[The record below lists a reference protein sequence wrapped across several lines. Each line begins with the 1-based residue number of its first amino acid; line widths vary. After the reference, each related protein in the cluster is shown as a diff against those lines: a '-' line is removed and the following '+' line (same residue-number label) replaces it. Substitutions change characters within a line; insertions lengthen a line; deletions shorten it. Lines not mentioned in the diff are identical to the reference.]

1 MSEHERT
8 VRLVIGAD
16 LAEIPRI
23 SAVMEEAMQ
32 EYKFSDDAILDLQ
45 LAVEEAITNTIFH
58 GYRGV
63 SGEVEIEI
71 LVTEEDTVV
80 QITDRAPPFD
90 PLSVPDPDRV
100 SDLSE
105 RRTGGLGIY
114 LMRQVVDEVR
124 YEYVNGKNVLTLI
137 KRKTD

>member
-45 LAVEEAITNTIFH
+45 LAVEEAVSNTILH
-58 GYRGV
+58 GYRGA
-63 SGEVEIEI
+63 SGEVEVEI
-71 LVTEEDTVV
+71 QVTEKIAEVH
-80 QITDRAPPFD
+80 ITDHAPPFD

-124 YEYVNGKNVLTLI
+124 YEYVDGKNILTLV
-137 KRKTD
+137 KEKTD